1 MFFKPPAPN
10 YGVASGRSPPLRPHK
25 GHGIYHRMWQHP
37 IPLEVQK
44 LNSNFDR
51 EVAEI
56 TGIKLIEKTDTEYQT
71 GKKTFIIF
79 FKKSVWSS
87 KTKLYQTTFYK
98 IKNKKELEKA
108 YAYYI
113 KTNLKRPTIRPM
125 YTFFFLNK
133 KPNCWIWTGYSVW
146 FNLK

>member
-25 GHGIYHRMWQHP
+25 GHDMYHRMWQHP

-71 GKKTFIIF
+71 GKKNIYNYF
-79 FKKSVWSS
+79 FKNQFGSLKPNYTKPFFIKS
-87 KTKLYQTTFYK
+87 KTKE
-98 IKNKKELEKA
+98 NS
-108 YAYYI
+108 
-113 KTNLKRPTIRPM
+113 
-125 YTFFFLNK
+125 K
-133 KPNCWIWTGYSVW
+133 KPTRIIS
-146 FNLK
+146 KPI